1 MSPWVK
7 GCMYSEGWLCQ
18 PLDQWCEEFSL
29 WFQMYSIYLEMGWT
43 LKKAKEVGLESH
55 RESRVVVV

>member
-1 MSPWVK
+1 
-7 GCMYSEGWLCQ
+7 MYSEGWLCQ